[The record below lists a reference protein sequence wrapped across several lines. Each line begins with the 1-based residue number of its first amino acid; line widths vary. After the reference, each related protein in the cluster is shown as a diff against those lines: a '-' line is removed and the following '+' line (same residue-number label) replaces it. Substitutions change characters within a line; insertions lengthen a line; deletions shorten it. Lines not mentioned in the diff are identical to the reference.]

1 MQNTKKHI
9 EENHEVFL
17 PIKNL
22 ELRKLGRILVWMLLK
37 VDEGLSESGSPRT
50 ETDRQSQIVN
60 RFYGNLEKHIRELAE
75 GQTEMQL
82 RVSDFA
88 AMQNLHEN
96 YLNAV
101 IKSKTGKTARACIAE
116 KMIAAAQ
123 NLLLNTQLSNKEISY
138 RLGFVE
144 CSHFSA
150 YFKKHTGLTPQG
162 FRQIPEDL

>member
-22 ELRKLGRILVWMLLK
+22 ELRKLGGILVWMLLK
-37 VDEGLSESGSPRT
+37 VDEGLSESSSPRT

-60 RFYGNLEKHIRELAE
+60 TFYGNLEKHIRDLAE

-101 IKSKTGKTARACIAE
+101 VKSKTGKTAKACIAE

-150 YFKKHTGLTPQG
+150 YFKKYTGLTPQG
-162 FRQIPEDL
+162 YRQIP

>member
-1 MQNTKKHI
+1 MKDSAPVH
-9 EENHEVFL
+9 EEISEALL
-17 PIKNL
+17 PIKNTQ
-22 ELRKLGRILVWMLLK
+22 LRHLGGMIMQMLLK
-37 VDEGLSESGSPRT
+37 MDEGLSGVQAQRS
-50 ETDRQSQIVN
+50 ETDRRWRIVST
-60 RFYGNLEKHIRELAE
+60 FQENLESHIENLIAGR
-75 GQTEMQL
+75 TEMQL

-101 IKSKTGKTARACIAE
+101 IKSKTGKTAKACIAE
-116 KMIAAAQ
+116 KMIAEAQ

-150 YFKKHTGLTPQG
+150 YFKKYTGMTPQG
-162 FRQIPEDL
+162 YRQREE